1 MSLALLFTTMYAC
14 TDAEYHTNVNQD
26 SKLTENR
33 VFIGC
38 PQSFCDFPK
47 RDTITD
53 TFFVNGCQIIVDYIL
68 EKCPNIISVRNFEYT
83 IGSGSACNNVNQVWN
98 QYYLNGQSQLANEA
112 LNSFYRNL
120 TLMVQ
125 TNIFSNLDPND
136 FDSSFPIL
144 DFQWIETGCYTS
156 CVEISDGPEG
166 PILGGIYQ
174 VKCGNG
180 CCARVTKFS
189 FEPNGDVQIISTTI
203 RGSDDCD
210 PIRVDCSYTYDPNY
224 CQPACARL

>member
-1 MSLALLFTTMYAC
+1 MYAC
-14 TDAEYHTNVNQD
+14 TDSEYHTNVI
-26 SKLTENR
+26 KGTELTENR

-38 PQSFCDFPK
+38 PQSFCFPPVS
-47 RDTITD
+47 RDTIID
-53 TFFVNGCQIIVDYIL
+53 TFVVNGCSITVQYVV
-68 EKCPNIISVRNFEYT
+68 EKCPTIISVRDFEYT
-83 IGSGSACNNVNQVWN
+83 IGNSSACANVNQVWN

-125 TNIFSNLDPND
+125 ANIFSNLDPDD
-136 FDSSFPIL
+136 FDPSISHV
-144 DFQWIETGCYTS
+144 DFQWIETGCHTS

-174 VKCGNG
+174 VKCGDG
-180 CCARVTKFS
+180 CCARVTQFS
-189 FEPNGDVQIISTTI
+189 FAPNGDVQIISTKI